1 MPTILETGTKAT
13 VKAELDAV
21 AKNKARVQAGSD
33 GQIEGSISTV
43 RRGWTFT
50 AYVKA
55 LVTGP
60 AKTTSGGVRVEKD
73 F

>member
-1 MPTILETGTKAT
+1 MTLLEIAKEVT
-13 VKAELDAV
+13 VAAELDKV
-21 AKNKARVQAGSD
+21 AKNKARLQAGTD
-33 GQIEGSISTV
+33 GRVEGSISTM

-50 AYVKA
+50 GYLTA

-60 AKTTSGGVRVEKD
+60 AKSARAGVRVERD

>member
-1 MPTILETGTKAT
+1 MPNILEAAKAAT

-21 AKNKARVQAGSD
+21 AKNKARVQVGTD
-33 GQIEGSISTV
+33 GQVEGSISTT

-50 AYVKA
+50 GYVKA

-60 AKTTSGGVRVEKD
+60 TKTTSAGARIEKD